1 MSAALELS
9 KDTREKL
16 AALRSLSEKV
26 EAGDKSARK
35 ELRKAVRESSPEV
48 VAQASELAHRSQ
60 WALITTAAAGE
71 SLVEEALLT
80 RLDLLRVE
88 IAGENPSAL
97 ERLLTEKIVGAW
109 LLGELLELLNS
120 AQLTTGVPKD
130 KRIEHS
136 FLKFYLGWQEQ
147 AHRRLFSS
155 IKTLAQVR
163 RLQSLTPGV
172 QVNIQNN
179 LLSSGPGSSLPIRT
193 ITGVSNKLIR
203 SLMVEVQS
211 QRGSES
217 SPLQVYLRPPR
228 RACRMLE
235 VG

>member
-1 MSAALELS
+1 MKALELS

-60 WALITTAAAGE
+60 WALIKTAAAGE

-80 RLDLLRVE
+80 RLDLLRAE

-147 AHRRLFSS
+147 AHRRLLSS

-179 LLSSGPGSSLPIRT
+179 LLG
-193 ITGVSNKLIR
+193 
-203 SLMVEVQS
+203 
-211 QRGSES
+211 
-217 SPLQVYLRPPR
+217 
-228 RACRMLE
+228 
-235 VG
+235 

>member
-1 MSAALELS
+1 VSAALELS

-88 IAGENPSAL
+88 ITGKP
-97 ERLLTEKIVGAW
+97 RLL
-109 LLGELLELLNS
+109 
-120 AQLTTGVPKD
+120 
-130 KRIEHS
+130 
-136 FLKFYLGWQEQ
+136 
-147 AHRRLFSS
+147 
-155 IKTLAQVR
+155 
-163 RLQSLTPGV
+163 
-172 QVNIQNN
+172 
-179 LLSSGPGSSLPIRT
+179 
-193 ITGVSNKLIR
+193 
-203 SLMVEVQS
+203 
-211 QRGSES
+211 
-217 SPLQVYLRPPR
+217 
-228 RACRMLE
+228 
-235 VG
+235 

>member
-1 MSAALELS
+1 MKALELS

-60 WALITTAAAGE
+60 WALIKTATAGE

-130 KRIEHS
+130 KRVEHS

-147 AHRRLFSS
+147 AHRRLLSS

-179 LLSSGPGSSLPIRT
+179 LLG
-193 ITGVSNKLIR
+193 
-203 SLMVEVQS
+203 
-211 QRGSES
+211 
-217 SPLQVYLRPPR
+217 
-228 RACRMLE
+228 
-235 VG
+235 

>member
-1 MSAALELS
+1 MKALELS
-9 KDTREKL
+9 KDAKEKL
-16 AALRSLSEKV
+16 AELKELSDQAEV
-26 EAGDKSARK
+26 GDKAARR
-35 ELRKAVRESSPEV
+35 ELRRVLRESSPEV

-60 WALITTAAAGE
+60 WALIKTAAAGE

-130 KRIEHS
+130 KRVEHS

-147 AHRRLFSS
+147 AHRRLLSS

-179 LLSSGPGSSLPIRT
+179 LLG
-193 ITGVSNKLIR
+193 
-203 SLMVEVQS
+203 
-211 QRGSES
+211 
-217 SPLQVYLRPPR
+217 
-228 RACRMLE
+228 
-235 VG
+235 

>member
-1 MSAALELS
+1 VKALELS

-60 WALITTAAAGE
+60 WALIKTAAAGE

-130 KRIEHS
+130 KRVEHS

-147 AHRRLFSS
+147 AHRRLLSS

-179 LLSSGPGSSLPIRT
+179 LLG
-193 ITGVSNKLIR
+193 
-203 SLMVEVQS
+203 
-211 QRGSES
+211 
-217 SPLQVYLRPPR
+217 
-228 RACRMLE
+228 
-235 VG
+235 